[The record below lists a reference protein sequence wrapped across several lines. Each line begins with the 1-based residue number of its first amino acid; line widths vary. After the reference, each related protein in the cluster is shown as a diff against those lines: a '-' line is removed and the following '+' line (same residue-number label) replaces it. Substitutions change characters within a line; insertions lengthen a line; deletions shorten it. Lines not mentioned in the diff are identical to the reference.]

1 MSSRS
6 SSMKAFVVRRHGPVG
21 EGSIE
26 LVSRPLPVPGPGEIL
41 VRVLACGVCRTD
53 LHVVEGDLPV
63 LSGETIPGHE
73 VVGEVVALGPNSRG
87 RFRPGDR
94 VGVAWLYRACGR
106 CAYCLRGDEN
116 LCSDPLFTG
125 YHRPGGYAEYLAAD
139 ESFCYPLSPDE
150 DPLLQAPLLCAGII
164 GYRAF
169 AQSGLAAGQRLGL
182 YGFGSSAHLVLKLAK
197 SEGLRVFVVTRGGRH
212 RQWAIESG
220 ADWVGESAHSR
231 PPEPLD
237 GAILFAPA
245 GDLVPG
251 ILASLDRGGTLL
263 TAGIHVTD
271 IPSLNYQRELFF
283 EKRLRSVTA
292 NTRQDGLSWLSLASS
307 RSLVPEVTAYDFPRA
322 LEALTDLASDRLRG
336 VAVLRVSA
344 PSSGAGC

>member
-1 MSSRS
+1 MSKLP
-6 SSMKAFVVRRHGPVG
+6 SSMRAFAVRRHGPVG
-21 EGSIE
+21 EGSLE
-26 LVSRPLPVPGPGEIL
+26 LVSRPLPEPGPGEIL

-63 LSGETIPGHE
+63 LPGESIPGHE
-73 VVGEVVALGPNSRG
+73 VVGEVVAGGSSSGG

-94 VGVAWLYRACGR
+94 VGVAWLFRACGQ
-106 CAYCLRGDEN
+106 CPYCLRGDEN
-116 LCSDPLFTG
+116 LCSTPLFTG
-125 YHRPGGYAEYLAAD
+125 YHRPGGYAEYLVAEEA
-139 ESFCYPLSPDE
+139 FCYPLSAAE

-169 AQSGLAAGQRLGL
+169 AQSGLVAGQKLGL

-197 SEGLRVFVVTRGGRH
+197 SEGLRVFVVTRGEKH
-212 RQWAIESG
+212 RQWARDAG
-220 ADWVGESAHSR
+220 ADWVGEEAHSR
-231 PPEPLD
+231 PPELLD

-251 ILASLDRGGTLL
+251 ILASLDRGGILL

-292 NTRQDGLSWLSLASS
+292 NTRQDGMSWLSIASS
-307 RSLVPEVTAYDFPRA
+307 RALFPEVAVYDFPRA
-322 LEALTDLASDRLRG
+322 LEALVDLAADRLRG
-336 VAVLRVSA
+336 VAVLRVS
-344 PSSGAGC
+344 GGL

>member
-1 MSSRS
+1 MGKAAVSNLP

-21 EGSIE
+21 EGSLE
-26 LVSRPLPVPGPGEIL
+26 LVSRPLPEPGPGEIL

-63 LSGETIPGHE
+63 LPGETIPGHE
-73 VVGEVVALGPNSRG
+73 VVGEVVARGDHAGG

-94 VGVAWLYRACGR
+94 VGVAWLYRSCGR
-106 CAYCLRGDEN
+106 CPYCLRGDEN
-116 LCSDPLFTG
+116 LCSEPLFTG
-125 YHRPGGYAEYLAAD
+125 YHRPGGYAEYLVAE
-139 ESFCYPLSPDE
+139 ESFCYPLSSAE

-169 AQSGLAAGQRLGL
+169 AQSGLGAGQRLGL

-197 SEGLRVFVVTRGGRH
+197 SEGLRVFVVTRGERH
-212 RQWAIESG
+212 REWARDAG
-220 ADWVGESAHSR
+220 ADWVGEEALSR
-231 PPEPLD
+231 PPVPLD

-251 ILASLDRGGTLL
+251 ILSSLDRGGILL

-271 IPSLNYQRELFF
+271 IPPINYQRELFY

-292 NTRQDGLSWLSLASS
+292 NTRQDGMTWLSLASS
-307 RSLVPEVTAYDFPRA
+307 RSILPEITVYDFPRA
-322 LEALTDLASDRLRG
+322 LEALVDLSADRLRG
-336 VAVLRVSA
+336 VAILRF
-344 PSSGAGC
+344 P